1 MSTTESS
8 RRTCRRHGKEKM
20 SLSRTCKEEIT
31 PQPSQGLASFT
42 VCHNW
47 RSIVGFMLSAPPPST
62 LAEDF
67 LAALSSV
74 FDPARGAIGDV
85 SADVTFATRPAADGA
100 PPVKAHRI
108 VLFAAVQS
116 SLCHQPTL
124 ECRCASTATAT
135 SCFRCY
141 IGYIS
146 TSFRPAPPSK
156 RCSACAPSL
165 RRCSGYHP
173 SIWPPRARSRSLG
186 PSSACELLGVLAR
199 ETSRARNA
207 EGGALPAETHAA
219 LCQHVA
225 ELAAEIGLAA
235 FVKTSAF
242 SQLPSAQQAWLF
254 AKVHGRHALHALAA
268 WPGLEAPGGAPPPG
282 TESAAAAAE
291 ATANAR
297 GEDHTDHVQGSID
310 FDPSA
315 LLQNLIAPP
324 LSCALD
330 GLGSELNVGADAGKS
345 GRCRSRRSV
354 QSRRRFRSP
363 YRAITGGWPPCCLRP
378 ALHSIRLTPREGA
391 RSLHAAAQS
400 GDALVCGYLA
410 KRGAMV
416 NASDADGA
424 SPLDVAVLNAHP
436 AAATAIPGARRHSIY
451 RCDGSSLIH
460 RMAIEGRVDALAL
473 LVTSESVDVP
483 NAAGW
488 PPLQLACQHG
498 HCEAARILLEAR
510 ADVHSSMQR
519 SEVGGGRNGSGT
531 SSGGADGGADGGEDG
546 KVDGPDGQRAGV
558 ETGVVR
564 FLHAPPLHLASA
576 RGDAEMIELLLS
588 HGASVASRHG
598 GSSALQ
604 LCASIDPNCLRLL
617 LRARAS
623 AEERDDEGRTPLH
636 VAVASAPP
644 LIVEG
649 CVRALLE
656 NGARADA
663 VETSSKQTAVHWL
676 CERRG
681 LGRPEAIETLDAL
694 VAYGA
699 TVNLQDR
706 LGHTPLHLAIF
717 NGHDELAMGL
727 ASIGASLNILSKD
740 GCCALSP
747 LPPPQESYPNAK
759 AANRQL
765 RAELLARVTQPEPW
779 LPDGMSDRCQLC
791 SHDFSSALRRHHCR
805 HCGRIVCAACSPLK
819 YTIPKF
825 GVTKP
830 TVRRSPCTST
840 PQFLVCPF
848 ESCPVS

>member
-1 MSTTESS
+1 
-8 RRTCRRHGKEKM
+8 M
-20 SLSRTCKEEIT
+20 SLSRTCKKRIT

-108 VLFAAVQS
+108 VLFARCPKLTLPPADSGMPLRIDCDRDELLQVLHWIYLDQLPTGS
-116 SLCHQPTL
+116 SFQTL
-124 ECRCASTATAT
+124 LRMRTLAQEV
-135 SCFRCY
+135 FWL
-141 IGYIS
+141 
-146 TSFRPAPPSK
+146 
-156 RCSACAPSL
+156 PSL
-165 RRCSGYHP
+165 DMAASG
-173 SIWPPRARSRSLG
+173 ALARSLG

-268 WPGLEAPGGAPPPG
+268 WPGLEDSPGGAPPPG

-345 GRCRSRRSV
+345 GSAEAGECSEQTALQVALSRHHWRMASLLLEAGA
-354 QSRRRFRSP
+354 SLHPSDAPRRR
-363 YRAITGGWPPCCLRP
+363 TL
-378 ALHSIRLTPREGA
+378 
-391 RSLHAAAQS
+391 LHAAAQS

-436 AAATAIPGARRHSIY
+436 AAATAIREHGGISIY

-819 YTIPKF
+819 STIPKF